1 MFYRVI
7 HSVLVV
13 GHGVCHGR
21 RLAGSV
27 ARHRRV
33 SVGRVLRSVP
43 AGVNRTFAA
52 VAGWVKVVAAV
63 VDDHQIL
70 AGHSGGHERVLASAQ
85 PVQQLARRSRRL
97 LLLLLLQFQ
106 LHLTASAVLRLDR
119 VRAGMLAVGE
129 SIVVRLL
136 VNVLRLLLRFG

>member
-33 SVGRVLRSVP
+33 SVGRVLRLVP
-43 AGVNRTFAA
+43 AGVNRTFAISR
-52 VAGWVKVVAAV
+52 VVMAAAV
-63 VDDHQIL
+63 HDHQIL

>member
-33 SVGRVLRSVP
+33 SVGRVLRLVP
-43 AGVNRTFAA
+43 AGVNRTFAIS
-52 VAGWVKVVAAV
+52 WVVVAAV

-70 AGHSGGHERVLASAQ
+70 AGHSGRHERVLAPAQ
-85 PVQQLARRSRRL
+85 PVQQLARRSRR

-119 VRAGMLAVGE
+119 IRAGMLAVGE

-136 VNVLRLLLRFG
+136 VNVLRLLLLLRFG